1 MKKTLVISA
10 IIIVTIVIIIPIIAY
25 FSLKNKDLQKW
36 ASERIESTTGIDIS
50 MENYNLSFPARIQVH
65 KLLLKTPDGIEVSA
79 DEVTVHPSMLKL
91 ITGNLYLKSVSVT
104 DATVTI
110 PLDRKIKVAAPKE
123 SDRTKTEKAE
133 TTSGELP
140 LGKLEIRNATF
151 RVTSRGKTT
160 EISGIHATLNPGSGF
175 QLAMSPGDPAN
186 ELKLTGTLGNKNA
199 LKTLNGS
206 LSASKIQPLLKL
218 LPEGDVPIEKLSGT
232 ATFSMEASADNF
244 TFHETLDF
252 PTLKVRMDKDV
263 ISYPIKGEI
272 KGTASMDG
280 SFVTLEPSTMT
291 VRASTF
297 KLSGKLMPD
306 ASVSFKGDKLDLQ
319 GLTELI
325 PPSQSPFPEG
335 TRFQG
340 NVQLTG
346 TGTND
351 GVSADLLLKTD
362 KIILNEMAPLNLAGK
377 LNVTE
382 KQIRIVNLLLNNAQT
397 DLTIKGTIDQYLSD
411 HGTSQLKINGKMLN
425 LDQNS
430 KKTDKTEQNSR
441 KKANNS
447 QNATSNKSIP
457 VTYPD
462 FEGMTHHID
471 CTLGSVMLPGLTVSN
486 LETILIAGDKGTFLK
501 KCSGTAL
508 NGTFAITGK
517 LLPQGKGIRFS
528 AEGRANKLKLTG
540 ILSDKF
546 PVEGGRLSTTFNMSG
561 TGSNSDTLKQT
572 ASGIL
577 TFNVSDASLRDT
589 PALKKIEEL
598 TSMKFVGKKMDH
610 FDGEAK
616 IRDGK
621 AEIKNTRMSAAG
633 IRADFSG
640 TVSLDGQL
648 DLKVPVQLSGEAGKK
663 LPTKLR
669 LLESGGKVTLPLEI
683 KGEVQKPKVKLDLK
697 NAKKKIRKKLKK
709 KLLNRLFGG

>member
-10 IIIVTIVIIIPIIAY
+10 IIVVTIVIIIPIIAY
-25 FSLKNKDLQKW
+25 FSLKNTDLQKW
-36 ASERIESTTGIDIS
+36 ASERIESRTGIHIS
-50 MENYNLSFPARIQVH
+50 MGNYGLSFPTRIQVH
-65 KLLLKTPDGIEVSA
+65 KLFLKTPDGIEVSA

-91 ITGNLYLKSVSVT
+91 ITGNLYLKSVSISG
-104 DATVTI
+104 ATVTI
-110 PLDRKIKVAAPKE
+110 PLDSMTKKPAPEKSHHAEAA
-123 SDRTKTEKAE
+123 KTQAP
-133 TTSGELP
+133 SGGLP

-151 RVTSRGKTT
+151 RVTNREKTT
-160 EISGIHATLNPGSGF
+160 EISGIHATLNPGNGF
-175 QLAMSPGDPAN
+175 QLAMFPGDPEN
-186 ELKLTGTLGNKNA
+186 QLKLTGTLGNKNA
-199 LKTLNGS
+199 FKTINGS
-206 LSASKIQPLLKL
+206 LKVSKIQPLLKL
-218 LPEGDVPIEKLSGT
+218 LPKGDIPIEKLSGT
-232 ATFSMEASADNF
+232 ATFSMAASTENF
-244 TFHETLDF
+244 KFHGTFDF

-263 ISYPIKGEI
+263 ISYPVKGEM

-280 SFVTLEPSTMT
+280 SVVTLEPSTMT

-297 KLSGKLMPD
+297 KLSGKLIPD

-340 NVQLTG
+340 QVQLTG
-346 TGTND
+346 AGTND
-351 GVSADLLLKTD
+351 GVSANLLLKND
-362 KIILNEMAPLNLAGK
+362 KITLGEMPPLNLAGK

-382 KQIRIVNLLLNNAQT
+382 KQIRIVSLLLNNAQT
-397 DLTIKGTIDQYLSD
+397 DLAIKGTIDQYLSD

-430 KKTDKTEQNSR
+430 KNTDKTEQNSS

-447 QNATSNKSIP
+447 QNATSNKPIP

-486 LETILIAGDKGTFLK
+486 LKTILIAGDKGTFLK
-501 KCSGTAL
+501 KCIGRTL
-508 NGTFAITGK
+508 DGNFTITGK
-517 LLPQGKGIRFS
+517 LLPEGKGIKFS
-528 AEGRANKLKLTG
+528 AEGRANRLKLTG

-561 TGSNSDTLKQT
+561 TGANSDALKQT
-572 ASGIL
+572 ANGTV
-577 TFNVSDASLRDT
+577 TFNVSDATLRDT

-610 FDGEAK
+610 FDGEAR
-616 IRDGK
+616 IRNGK
-621 AEIKNTRMSAAG
+621 AEIKNTRMSAQG
-633 IRADFSG
+633 IRADFNG
-640 TVSLDGQL
+640 TISLDGQL
-648 DLKVPVQLSGEAGKK
+648 DMKVPVQLSGDAGKK
-663 LPTKLR
+663 LPAKLR

-709 KLLNRLFGG
+709 KLLNKLFGG